1 LKEEWCLPTVS
12 PEFVWRMEDVL
23 ELYAEPFDPAYPVVC
38 FDESPYQMISETRV
52 PVPVEPGK
60 PQRIDY
66 EYKREGTC
74 NLFMFFQPLGG
85 WRHVKVT
92 ERRTAKDYAECM
104 KELVD
109 VHFPDAILISVV
121 QDNLNT
127 HTGAA
132 LYEAFAP
139 AEARRILNKLD
150 FRYTPKHGSWRNM
163 AEVEIGV
170 VLGQCLDQR
179 IPNMATVRR
188 KIGGWE
194 RRRNTAKA
202 MVNWRFTTTTA
213 REKLKRL
220 YPS

>member
-1 LKEEWCLPTVS
+1 
-12 PEFVWRMEDVL
+12 MEDVL
-23 ELYAEPFDPAYPVVC
+23 ELYAEPDDPVVC

-52 PVPVEPGK
+52 AAPVEQGK

-66 EYKREGTC
+66 EYKREGAC

-85 WRHVKVT
+85 WRQVKVT
-92 ERRTAKDYAECM
+92 ERRTAKDYAQCM
-104 KELVD
+104 KDLVD

-150 FRYTPKHGSWRNM
+150 FRYTPKHGSWLNM

-179 IPNMATVRR
+179 ILNMPTVRR
-188 KIGGWE
+188 KVSGWE
-194 RRRNTAKA
+194 RRRKTAKT
-202 MVNWRFTTTTA
+202 MVNWRFTTTNA

-220 YPS
+220 CPS

>member
-1 LKEEWCLPTVS
+1 
-12 PEFVWRMEDVL
+12 MEDVL
-23 ELYAEPFDPAYPVVC
+23 DLYAEAYDPAYPVVC

-52 PVPVEPGK
+52 PVPVEQGK

-85 WRHVKVT
+85 WRLVKVT
-92 ERRTAKDYAECM
+92 ERRTAKEYAACM
-104 KELVD
+104 KDLVD

-150 FRYTPKHGSWRNM
+150 FRYTPKHGSWLNM

-179 IPNMATVRR
+179 IPNIPTVRR

-194 RRRNTAKA
+194 RRRNTAKTRSCLFSDTWYTLA
-202 MVNWRFTTTTA
+202 TILHVV
-213 REKLKRL
+213 
-220 YPS
+220 

>member
-1 LKEEWCLPTVS
+1 MPTVS

-23 ELYAEPFDPAYPVVC
+23 ELYAEPYDPAYPLVC

-52 PVPVEPGK
+52 PVPVEQGK

-92 ERRTAKDYAECM
+92 ERRTAKDYAQCM
-104 KELVD
+104 KDLVD
-109 VHFPDAILISVV
+109 VHLPDAILISVV

-150 FRYTPKHGSWRNM
+150 FRYTPKHGSWLNM
-163 AEVEIGV
+163 AEIELSALVR
-170 VLGQCLDQR
+170 QCLDRRLPDIETLADEVQAWQQQR
-179 IPNMATVRR
+179 NDEVV
-188 KIGGWE
+188 KVLWQ
-194 RRRNTAKA
+194 
-202 MVNWRFTTTTA
+202 FTTTDA
-213 REKLKRL
+213 RTKLKHL
-220 YPS
+220 YPKIQV

>member
-23 ELYAEPFDPAYPVVC
+23 DLYAEPYDPAYPVVC

-52 PVPVEPGK
+52 PVPVEQGK

-92 ERRTAKDYAECM
+92 ERRTAKDYAQCM
-104 KELVD
+104 KDLVD
-109 VHFPDAILISVV
+109 EHFPDAILISVV

-132 LYEAFAP
+132 LYETFAP

-150 FRYTPKHGSWRNM
+150 FRYTPKHGSWLNM

-179 IPNMATVRR
+179 IPTMATVRR

-202 MVNWRFTTTTA
+202 MVNWRFTTRTA

>member
-1 LKEEWCLPTVS
+1 
-12 PEFVWRMEDVL
+12 MEDVL
-23 ELYAEPFDPAYPVVC
+23 DLYAEPYDSAYPVVC

-52 PVPVEPGK
+52 PVPVEQGK

-92 ERRTAKDYAECM
+92 ERRTAKDYAQCM
-104 KELVD
+104 KDLVD
-109 VHFPDAILISVV
+109 VHFPDAVLISVV

-132 LYEAFAP
+132 LYETFTP

-150 FRYTPKHGSWRNM
+150 FRYTPKHGSWLNM

-179 IPNMATVRR
+179 IPNMPTVRR
-188 KIGGWE
+188 KISGWE

-202 MVNWRFTTTTA
+202 MVNWRFTTTNA